1 MPRKSDLKAL
11 RNLISEAHLVIST
24 TSLPEGRSER
34 ASELL
39 DAAIRL
45 ADVLIS
51 EDKQPPAAVIGAKG
65 GKATAKKLGSD
76 HFRQLA
82 AMRKNRSGGR
92 PRKDS
97 EQERPI

>member
-1 MPRKSDLKAL
+1 MPRKNDLRAL

-24 TSLPEGRSER
+24 TPLPEGRSER

-39 DAAIRL
+39 NAAIRL
-45 ADVLIS
+45 ADDLIS
-51 EDKQPPAAVIGAKG
+51 QDKQPPAAVIGAKG

-82 AMRKNRSGGR
+82 AMRKTRAGGR
-92 PRKDS
+92 PKK
-97 EQERPI
+97 EGNE